1 MTSMP
6 LSSPIPNE
14 PSSSAVRGPLRR
26 FGQRTLRAA
35 RASVLAE
42 VGEHASLDDFLRASL
57 RWLGL
62 DLDMLSTDLDRVPA
76 RGPLLVTANHPTGA
90 MEGILL
96 LALLR
101 SVRQDV
107 KVVANDSVAVDV
119 PQVDE
124 LLIPIDAEARDPNVN
139 ASSMLR
145 AARWLN
151 DGGCV
156 LVFPA
161 GVVAAPRRPFGP
173 AREGRW
179 QAAIAGLQ
187 RLTGATTLPVYVAA
201 KAPAW
206 FRMLSS
212 VSARLRTWMLPRV
225 LISQCASDV
234 AVRIGHPVQGSQL
247 ARFADDDERARYLR
261 LRCEILERRKSE
273 TTAKA
278 PGVSRKLA
286 RAQEPILDAV
296 APESIESELAALPV
310 SAELL
315 RQGSTRVLCARAEQ
329 IPSTLRE
336 IGRLREVTFRGV
348 GEGSGLSCDLD
359 AFDATYWHLFLWDES
374 ARAIVGAYRL
384 GVVEELL
391 EDGGAQSLYTNSLYR
406 FDAPFLDHVRDGV
419 ELGRSF
425 VQPAYQ
431 KGFLPLLL
439 LWKGIAAFVV
449 RDPRRRH
456 LFGTVSISADHHATS
471 VRLMVDHLRAH
482 CFDERLAASVKPIRP
497 WRSPRS
503 EKHGPSWDADA
514 IRDLKDVSAMVR
526 EIEVVR
532 QGVPVLLEQYLKLA
546 ADVVGINVDAAFHTI
561 DALVVVDLAKSPLH
575 LLERY
580 MGSDQARALKARF
593 PSADGEALA
602 RA

>member
-6 LSSPIPNE
+6 SSSPISNE
-14 PSSSAVRGPLRR
+14 PVPTLLSGPLRR
-26 FGQRTLRAA
+26 FGERTLRAA

-42 VGEHASLDDFLRASL
+42 VGPDASLDDFLRASL

-62 DLDMLSTDLDRVPA
+62 DIDMLSTDLDRVPA

-107 KVVANDSVAVDV
+107 KVIANDAVAVDV
-119 PQVDE
+119 PEIDE
-124 LLIPIDAEARDPNVN
+124 LLIPIDAEARDTTANS
-139 ASSMLR
+139 ASMLR
-145 AARWLN
+145 AARWLHE
-151 DGGCV
+151 GGCV
-156 LVFPA
+156 LAFPA

-173 AREGRW
+173 VREGRW

-187 RLTGATTLPVYVAA
+187 RLSGATTLPVYVAA

-206 FRMLSS
+206 FRMVSS

-225 LISQCASDV
+225 LLSQCASDV
-234 AVRIGHPVQGSQL
+234 AVRIGHPVQASQL

-261 LRCEILERRKSE
+261 LRCEILERRKTESGNKP
-273 TTAKA
+273 TKA
-278 PGVSRKLA
+278 ARKTA
-286 RAQEPILDAV
+286 RAQEPILDAIPV
-296 APESIESELAALPV
+296 EAIERDLAALPA
-310 SAELL
+310 SCELL
-315 RQGSTRVLCARAEQ
+315 RQGSIRVLCARAEQ

-348 GEGSGLSCDLD
+348 GEGSGLACDLD
-359 AFDATYWHLFLWDES
+359 QYDETYWHLFLWDEA
-374 ARAIVGAYRL
+374 ARAVVGAYRL
-384 GVVEELL
+384 GAVDELVAQ
-391 EDGGAQSLYTNSLYR
+391 GGAQALYTTSLYR
-406 FDAPFLDHVRDGV
+406 FRAPFLEHVRHGV

-439 LWKGIAAFVV
+439 LWKGIAAFVE

-482 CFDERLAASVKPIRP
+482 CFDDRLAASVRPVRP
-497 WRSPRS
+497 WRRPRS
-503 EKHGPSWDADA
+503 EKHGPSWDADS

-532 QGVPVLLEQYLKLA
+532 QGVPVLLEQYLKLG

-580 MGSDQARALKARF
+580 MGAAGAKALKARF
-593 PSADGEALA
+593 PLADGEAVA
-602 RA
+602 HA

>member
-1 MTSMP
+1 MTSCFG
-6 LSSPIPNE
+6 
-14 PSSSAVRGPLRR
+14 ARALRSV
-26 FGQRTLRAA
+26 RAA
-35 RASVLAE
+35 AVAE
-42 VGEHASLDDFLRASL
+42 VGERATPDEFLRASL

-62 DLDMLSTDLDRVPA
+62 DIDMVSTDLERVPA
-76 RGPLLVTANHPTGA
+76 SGSLLVAANQPTGP
-90 MEGILL
+90 MDGILL
-96 LALLR
+96 MALLR

-107 KVVANDSVAVDV
+107 RLLV
-119 PQVDE
+119 PEGAASGLPAVDE
-124 LLIPIDAEARDPNVN
+124 LLLCRGVSDAEQW
-139 ASSMLR
+139 LR
-145 AARWLN
+145 S
-151 DGGCV
+151 GGC
-156 LVFPA
+156 LLAFPS
-161 GVVAAPRRPFGP
+161 GSVASPRTWFGP
-173 AREGRW
+173 ARDCRW
-179 QAAIAGLQ
+179 DSAIAVMQ
-187 RLTGATTLPVYVAA
+187 RVVGCATLPVWLGARQPWWFRAAGWFGEKLRSRLMPRALVAQRSKRVAA
-201 KAPAW
+201 
-206 FRMLSS
+206 
-212 VSARLRTWMLPRV
+212 
-225 LISQCASDV
+225 
-234 AVRIGHPVQGSQL
+234 RIGNPIPAAQL
-247 ARFADDDERARYLR
+247 ARFGDDDDRARYLR
-261 LRCEILERRKSE
+261 LRCEILERRKVEQGSPEGPAPRNTKRVQQPMLDPVEPE
-273 TTAKA
+273 TME
-278 PGVSRKLA
+278 R
-286 RAQEPILDAV
+286 EI
-296 APESIESELAALPV
+296 AALP
-310 SAELL
+310 STAELL
-315 RQGSTRVLCARAEQ
+315 RQGSIRALCARADQ

-336 IGRLREVTFRGV
+336 IGRLRELTFRGV
-348 GEGSGLSCDLD
+348 GEGSGLACDLD

-384 GVVEELL
+384 GVVAELL
-391 EDGGAQSLYTNSLYR
+391 ERGGAQSLYTSTLYR
-406 FDAPFLDHVRDGV
+406 FDSPFLEHVRDGV

-482 CFDERLAASVKPIRP
+482 CYDERLAASVRPLRP

-580 MGSDQARALKARF
+580 MGSNEANALKARF
-593 PSADGEALA
+593 PVAEGRAMA

>member
-1 MTSMP
+1 MAKTPRPSQSTSA
-6 LSSPIPNE
+6 SE
-14 PSSSAVRGPLRR
+14 PKPSCFGERALRS
-26 FGQRTLRAA
+26 A
-35 RASVLAE
+35 RASALAE
-42 VGEHASLDDFLRASL
+42 IGGHASPDDVMRASL

-62 DLDMLSTDLDRVPA
+62 DIDMVSTDLERVPA
-76 RGPLLVTANHPTGA
+76 SGSLLVAANHPTGP

-96 LALLR
+96 MALLR

-107 KVVANDSVAVDV
+107 RVLVPEGVSIGWPAVEVHLLCRGIEVAE
-119 PQVDE
+119 QW
-124 LLIPIDAEARDPNVN
+124 
-139 ASSMLR
+139 LR
-145 AARWLN
+145 S
-151 DGGCV
+151 GGCL
-156 LVFPA
+156 LVFPS
-161 GVVAAPRRPFGP
+161 GRVASPRRWFGP
-173 AREGRW
+173 ACDSRW
-179 QAAIAGLQ
+179 DSAIAAMQ
-187 RLTGATTLPVYVAA
+187 RSVGCATLPAWVGARQPWWFRAAGWFGEALRSRLQPSALLAQRSQRVAA
-201 KAPAW
+201 
-206 FRMLSS
+206 
-212 VSARLRTWMLPRV
+212 
-225 LISQCASDV
+225 
-234 AVRIGHPVQGSQL
+234 RIGHPIPASQL
-247 ARFADDDERARYLR
+247 ARFPDDDDRARYLR
-261 LRCEILERRKSE
+261 LRCEILERRRTERGFPSVE
-273 TTAKA
+273 A
-278 PGVSRKLA
+278 PRKTM
-286 RAQEPILDAV
+286 RAQQPILDPV
-296 APESIESELAALPV
+296 APDAIERDLAALPA

-315 RQGSTRVLCARAEQ
+315 RHGSIRVLCARAEQ
-329 IPSTLRE
+329 IPSALRE

-359 AFDATYWHLFLWDES
+359 MFDAAYWHLFLWDES

-384 GVVEELL
+384 GVVAELL
-391 EDGGAQSLYTNSLYR
+391 QRGGAQSLYTTSLYR
-406 FDAPFLDHVRDGV
+406 FDEPFLEHVRNGV

-503 EKHGPSWDADA
+503 EKHGPRWDADA
-514 IRDLKDVSAMVR
+514 IRDIKDVSAMVR

-580 MGSDQARALKARF
+580 MGPDEAKALKARF
-593 PSADGEALA
+593 ASVEGEAIA

>member
-1 MTSMP
+1 MVTP
-6 LSSPIPNE
+6 PRSSQSLNLPAPT
-14 PSSSAVRGPLRR
+14 RR
-26 FGQRTLRAA
+26 CFGARTLGPA
-35 RASVLAE
+35 RVLALAE
-42 VGEHASLDDFLRASL
+42 IGAHPSPDDFLHASL

-62 DLDMLSTDLDRVPA
+62 DIGLMSTDLERVPA
-76 RGPLLVTANHPTGA
+76 SGSLLVVANHPTGP

-107 KVVANDSVAVDV
+107 RVLVSPEVSVGWST
-119 PQVDE
+119 VDE
-124 LLIPIDAEARDPNVN
+124 HLLCRGIADAEQWLRSGGSLLAFPSGRVASPRRWFGPPRDSRW
-139 ASSMLR
+139 SSAI
-145 AARWLN
+145 AAMQRSI
-151 DGGCV
+151 GCV
-156 LVFPA
+156 
-161 GVVAAPRRPFGP
+161 
-173 AREGRW
+173 
-179 QAAIAGLQ
+179 
-187 RLTGATTLPVYVAA
+187 TLPIWVGARQP
-201 KAPAW
+201 KW
-206 FRMLSS
+206 FRMAKLAGESIRTRLLPLALLAQRS
-212 VSARLRTWMLPRV
+212 QRVVARV
-225 LISQCASDV
+225 
-234 AVRIGHPVQGSQL
+234 GHPIPASQL
-247 ARFADDDERARYLR
+247 TRFVADDDRARYLR

-273 TTAKA
+273 HGCDSNEVAHK
-278 PGVSRKLA
+278 PLRS
-286 RAQEPILDAV
+286 QQPIMEAI
-296 APESIESELAALPV
+296 ATEAIERDLAALPA
-310 SAELL
+310 SAQLL
-315 RQGSTRVLCARAEQ
+315 RQGAIRVLCARAEQ
-329 IPSTLRE
+329 IPSALRE
-336 IGRLREVTFRGV
+336 IGRLRELTFRGV
-348 GEGSGLSCDLD
+348 GEGSGHSCDLD
-359 AFDATYWHLFLWDES
+359 AYDATYWHLFLWDES

-384 GVVEELL
+384 GVVAELIEHGGL
-391 EDGGAQSLYTNSLYR
+391 ESLYTTSLYR
-406 FDAPFLDHVRDGV
+406 FRAPFLQHVWHGI

-482 CFDERLAASVKPIRP
+482 CFDDRLAASVTPVRP
-497 WRSPRS
+497 WRRPRS

-514 IRDLKDVSAMVR
+514 ISDLKDVSAMVK

-580 MGSDQARALKARF
+580 MGSAEAKALKARF
-593 PSADGEALA
+593 PLLDGEMLTQA
-602 RA
+602 

>member
-1 MTSMP
+1 MRG
-6 LSSPIPNE
+6 SSC
-14 PSSSAVRGPLRR
+14 L
-26 FGQRTLRAA
+26 FGQRALRDARAA
-35 RASVLAE
+35 VLAE
-42 VGEHASLDDFLRASL
+42 VGPHASLDDFLRASL

-62 DLDMLSTDLDRVPA
+62 DIDMLSTDLDRVPA

-90 MEGILL
+90 MEGVLL

-107 KVVANDSVAVDV
+107 RVIVDDAIVVGVDEI
-119 PQVDE
+119 DE
-124 LLIPIDAEARDPNVN
+124 LLIPHDA
-139 ASSMLR
+139 
-145 AARWLN
+145 AARNPQATAASLVRAGRWLR

-156 LVFPA
+156 LAFPA
-161 GVVAAPRRPFGP
+161 GVVATPRRPLGP
-173 AREGRW
+173 VREGRW
-179 QAAIAGLQ
+179 QSAIAGLQ
-187 RLTGATTLPVYVAA
+187 RESAATTLPVYVAA
-201 KAPAW
+201 RTPAW
-206 FRMLSS
+206 FRIGSS
-212 VSARLRTWMLPRV
+212 LSARLRRWMLPRV
-225 LISQCASDV
+225 LVSQCSSAV
-234 AVRIGHPVQGSQL
+234 AVRIGNPIPGSQL
-247 ARFADDDERARYLR
+247 ARFCDDDERARYLR
-261 LRCEILERRKSE
+261 LRCEILERRRTE
-273 TTAKA
+273 TAVA
-278 PGVSRKLA
+278 ASGAVRKPA
-286 RAQEPILDAV
+286 RRQEPVIDAF
-296 APESIESELAALPV
+296 APEAIERDLAALPA

-315 RQGSTRVLCARAEQ
+315 RQGTIRVMCARAEQ

-348 GEGSGLSCDLD
+348 GEGSGLACDLD
-359 AFDATYWHLFLWDES
+359 AFDATYWHLFLWDEA

-384 GVVEELL
+384 GAVDELL
-391 EDGGAQSLYTNSLYR
+391 AQGGAQALYTTSLYR
-406 FDAPFLDHVRDGV
+406 FREPFLEHVRHGV

-439 LWKGIAAFVV
+439 LWKGIAAFVE

-482 CFDERLAASVKPIRP
+482 CFDDQLVASVRPIRP
-497 WRSPRS
+497 WRRPRS
-503 EKHGPSWDADA
+503 EKHGPSWDADS

-532 QGVPVLLEQYLKLA
+532 QGVPVLLEQYLKLG

-580 MGSDQARALKARF
+580 MGSEGAKALKARF
-593 PSADGEALA
+593 PLA
-602 RA
+602 ESQAAANS